1 MSQEQE
7 AFLQVKN
14 LRIEFKTDNG
24 LLQAVRGIDFSLKK
38 GKTLG
43 IVGESGCGKS
53 VTSKAIIGLNPK
65 EFQTTGEVLLQ
76 QENTKE
82 PLDLLTIKQN
92 GPVMRSIRGK
102 RISMIFQEPMTA
114 FSPLYTIGNQIME
127 AVLLHQTKDKKQ
139 AKEWTLRMLE
149 KVGIS
154 DAEKRFEQY
163 PHEFSG
169 GMRQRAMIAMAL
181 SCNPEILIA
190 DEPTTALDVTIQA
203 QVLELMKDLQEEFG
217 MSILFITH
225 DLGIVAEMCD
235 EVAVMYL
242 GKVVEHGT
250 VHDLFKRPKHPYT
263 KGLIDSIPVIGS
275 RKKRLLSIE
284 GTVPVP
290 IGLTTGCGFYERCHE
305 RIQGVCNKRDV
316 NTIHVDDRHKV
327 ACVLYDSTLE
337 KKEVHVGER
346 DYS

>member
-1 MSQEQE
+1 MTQEQE
-7 AFLQVKN
+7 AFLQVRN
-14 LRIEFKTDNG
+14 LQIQFETDNG
-24 LLQAVRGIDFSLKK
+24 LLQAVRGIDFSLMK

-65 EFQTTGEVLLQ
+65 EFQTSGEVLLQ
-76 QENTKE
+76 QENEKE
-82 PLDLLTIKQN
+82 PLDLLSLKRN

-114 FSPLYTIGNQIME
+114 FSPLYTIGNQVME
-127 AVLLHQTKDKKQ
+127 AVLLHQTKDKKK

-154 DAEKRFEQY
+154 DAEKRFHQY

-203 QVLELMKDLQEEFG
+203 QVLELMKDLQKEFG

-242 GKVVEHGT
+242 GKIVEHGT

-263 KGLIDSIPVIGS
+263 KGLIESIPVIGS
-275 RKKRLLSIE
+275 RKKKLLSID

-290 IGLTTGCGFYERCHE
+290 INLTPGCGFYERCQD
-305 RIQGVCNKRDV
+305 RIEGVCNQQDV
-316 NTIHVDDRHKV
+316 KTIHVNDSHRV
-327 ACVLYDSTLE
+327 ACFLYEEERLR
-337 KKEVHVGER
+337 KEAELVE
-346 DYS
+346 